1 MGKQNHIKIEQ
12 GLIRHGSF
20 GANRLFSGNSR
31 RATFPVTS
39 DGEGFSQQKF
49 NSLLQGMLP
58 QKCALGECPR

>member
-1 MGKQNHIKIEQ
+1 MGQLNYIKIEQ

-39 DGEGFSQQKF
+39 DGEGFSLSEF
-49 NSLLQGMLP
+49 HSLLQGMLP
-58 QKCALGECPR
+58 QFCALGECPR